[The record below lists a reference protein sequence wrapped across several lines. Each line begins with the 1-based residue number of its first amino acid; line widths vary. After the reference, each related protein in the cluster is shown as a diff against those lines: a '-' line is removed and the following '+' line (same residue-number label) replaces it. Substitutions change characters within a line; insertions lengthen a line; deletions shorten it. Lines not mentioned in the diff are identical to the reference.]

1 MKKIL
6 LICACAAAC
15 LSARAESVQ
24 MTSPDGKGVLT
35 VKDDSG
41 RIEYS
46 IAWGGKMIIQP
57 SCLGL
62 EIGKPMLD
70 GHSV

>member
-6 LICACAAAC
+6 LICACAAAF
-15 LSARAESVQ
+15 LSARAETVQ

-46 IAWGGKMIIQP
+46 IAWGG
-57 SCLGL
+57 
-62 EIGKPMLD
+62 
-70 GHSV
+70 